1 MFFMLRWDQ
10 CSSHKKHVGAS
21 YVDLVLLH
29 PVGYAGHVVH
39 CGVSGAQI
47 VNALFFLL
55 GWAGTDSRRSA
66 STLITPNLYFHNRW
80 DLRVM

>member
-55 GWAGTDSRRSA
+55 GWDRYRFQKKCIDPHYAKLVFS
-66 STLITPNLYFHNRW
+66 
-80 DLRVM
+80 